1 MSKQQKTK
9 KTPVPLKGESQASNR
24 AFTIPN
30 IICLVRI
37 LLITPF
43 VEFFLDGQY
52 EYAALVIIISGLS
65 DCLDG
70 FIARKFNQESE
81 LGKILDPLAD
91 KLTVLAVGIC
101 LAIIQPLFLP
111 IMVILLIKDLFM
123 LIGSSKVIKK
133 GILVPKSKWYGKLG
147 TVMFYVSV
155 AFIVF
160 NEIMQNSYDPL
171 VYIPE
176 KVGLIISMVM
186 LCITAAV
193 MIFAFVMYTFM
204 FKEIMT
210 QAKDMENDEISAA
223 VTNADDQ

>member
-123 LIGSSKVIKK
+123 LIGSSKVVKK

-160 NEIMQNSYDPL
+160 NEIMQNSDDPL

-204 FKEIMT
+204 FKEIMA
-210 QAKDMENDEISAA
+210 QAKDMENEEISAA